1 MAINVIAHIQKLLIK
16 AGYQSQQLFYDAL
29 ALAQKVTGLASA
41 QLLNTDFL
49 LTGIQKQK
57 LEKLVHELA
66 VLHKPLQYILGS
78 VPFGSLELF
87 VQQPTLIPRPET
99 EEWVHNLIIFLKDK
113 NIKSIL
119 DIGTGTGCIAL
130 ALANALP
137 EAQIVG
143 VDIAPEAVVL
153 ARKNQE
159 HNNIQNSTFLLSN
172 LFESITGVFDIIV
185 SNPPYIAPKSYK
197 TLSDTVKNW
206 EDKNALVAK
215 NNGLWIL
222 KKIITQA
229 RKHFTPP
236 EGLLALELG
245 YDQADTCYTFMH
257 SCGYTDIQVK
267 KDFANHH
274 RVIMGRYSIE

>member
-1 MAINVIAHIQKLLIK
+1 MAINVITHIQELLIK

-29 ALAQKVTGLASA
+29 ALAQKVTGLAFV

-49 LTGIQKQK
+49 LTETQKQK
-57 LEKLVHELA
+57 LEKLVHEL
-66 VLHKPLQYILGS
+66 VILHKPLQYILGS

-99 EEWVHNLIIFLKDK
+99 EECVHNLTIFLKNK

-130 ALANALP
+130 TLAHALP
-137 EAQIVG
+137 EAQIMG
-143 VDIAPEAVVL
+143 VDIAPEALAL
-153 ARKNQE
+153 ARKNQK

-215 NNGLWIL
+215 NHGLFLL

-229 RKHFTPP
+229 RKYFKPSG
-236 EGLLALELG
+236 GLLVLEIG
-245 YDQADTCYTFMH
+245 YDQAEACYTFMH
-257 SCGYTDIQVK
+257 TCGYTDIQVK
-267 KDFANHH
+267 KDFANHD
-274 RVIMGRYSIE
+274 RMIMGSYRAG